1 MINLKFPNKMLYMFD
16 TFESFDREE
25 FEKEVNLKRVPDTF
39 YETFKQTDE
48 NYVLSIM
55 PYPDKCRICKGFFPK
70 TTKGVEEEKFA
81 FVSIDVDFEQSIF
94 EGLKFFYPRLNNGG
108 VIFIHDYNNRYLEG
122 VKIAIHRYENEI
134 GVKLRKVPLADEGG
148 TIVIVK

>member
-55 PYPDKCRICKGFFPK
+55 PYPDKCKICKGFFPK
-70 TTKGVEEEKFA
+70 TTKGVE
-81 FVSIDVDFEQSIF
+81 
-94 EGLKFFYPRLNNGG
+94 
-108 VIFIHDYNNRYLEG
+108 
-122 VKIAIHRYENEI
+122 YENEI

>member
-1 MINLKFPNKMLYMFD
+1 MQDMQRL
-16 TFESFDREE
+16 
-25 FEKEVNLKRVPDTF
+25 
-39 YETFKQTDE
+39 
-48 NYVLSIM
+48 
-55 PYPDKCRICKGFFPK
+55 FPK

-108 VIFIHDYNNRYLEG
+108 MIFIHDYNNRYLEG